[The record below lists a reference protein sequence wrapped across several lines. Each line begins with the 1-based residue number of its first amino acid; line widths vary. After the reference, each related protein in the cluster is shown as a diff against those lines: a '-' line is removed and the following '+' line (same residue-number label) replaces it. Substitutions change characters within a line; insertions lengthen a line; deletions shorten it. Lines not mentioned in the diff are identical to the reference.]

1 MLFRFIQVHSGL
13 FWLSCSGLC
22 LFSYSGSPIPVSGLF
37 GVTAA
42 SSGLFNVFLVFLFWF
57 VPIVLFQHIFGLFRG
72 PIAVYPPP
80 ALESA
85 HAQKYL
91 LFIDGIFLAK
101 KKTVHNALILQ
112 IPRTE
117 KNEAQPQTQHPQMV
131 VIVSLSASVACCAKG
146 IQAPPG
152 HRVVVPICAHLQ
164 GCRRLGNPWREW
176 WIAMLG

>member
-1 MLFRFIQVHSGL
+1 MPVFLFRLSHSGFRFIRGYCGFFRFIQRFSGFPIL
-13 FWLSCSGLC
+13 VCSDC
-22 LFSYSGSPIPVSGLF
+22 PIPAYFWFIPGSYCGLSPPRF
-37 GVTAA
+37 GVC
-42 SSGLFNVFLVFLFWF
+42 
-57 VPIVLFQHIFGLFRG
+57 PCPKI
-72 PIAVYPPP
+72 P
-80 ALESA
+80 AIHRWDISR
-85 HAQKYL
+85 
-91 LFIDGIFLAK
+91 K